1 MKPNLL
7 IRASAGSGKT
17 RQLSLRYIGL
27 LLGGASIPTILAS
40 TFTRKATG
48 EILNRILLTSA
59 QACQDEGLRVEL
71 SQMVGHKVTAD
82 EMKGVLRRLVMG
94 LNQIRACS
102 LNSFF
107 HRIALCFPYEMGIK
121 PGWRILDDVEDAHL
135 RWGAIQKTL
144 KENEENAPTLIHQ
157 LFKGEANIQIADEIY
172 SKMEKLFSLQH
183 EAGPDAWEAIEALP
197 LYGRLTEA
205 EIVELQNTLENE
217 MNLNAGKK
225 SVLKMIE
232 KISPLLRVND
242 WYGLMKEKA
251 IQNAFQTPPGTPVTY
266 GRVTLSETLG
276 DALQKLARNAATA
289 FVQLMQEQIR
299 SVHSLIEGF
308 TKNYEAGKIAENG
321 LLFDDVARYVAN
333 FVREQGENL
342 QPIFWRM
349 NSPIEHL
356 LLDEFQDT
364 SLDQWNIFRPFGDH
378 CTTGKGRSFF
388 CVGDVKQAIYRWRN
402 GRAEI
407 FDAIESTFPGIEQES
422 SNMSWRSAPPILDC
436 VNRFFLDPVKNPE
449 IPAEEFCAPVQSEL
463 GPEAQMV
470 PVRGLLSDLAR
481 EAWDAWKYEK
491 HVASPKSAKYPGYWE
506 LCTVPK
512 WVVSD
517 GSEGAEASFGSDSSE
532 GGDDSE
538 GPMDAYRPSREDV
551 QLRWVAERIAEIYRQ
566 GKGLHRIGVLF
577 RTNKRISKVARFLRE
592 LGIAVSEEGKNPLT
606 NSNSVCLTLSLLNL
620 MDFPDDSAAW
630 FHVGNSILSR
640 LFPALKWEDE
650 RQMNPEE
657 RQMSRMERTR
667 CLASLR
673 ERLQAFGIA
682 QFLEEVAQFL
692 MEYCLEEETRRLKQ
706 LLNIAAAYSQTSKLE
721 RISNFVSFI
730 KDCKLE
736 DPSAA
741 SVVLMSIHGSKG
753 LQFDVVVL
761 PELEFKMA
769 GNPPHYVPGYENDDV
784 LKKVTLVTTVPE
796 KKVRD
801 VIFTPV
807 SPVRRAVD
815 LNERERVSE
824 SWSLLYVAMTRAIYA
839 MYLFIPPMQKN
850 QDPPFIHASDLLRT
864 ALSGAY
870 SADEKIRLAFGGDPK
885 WYEKTPQALKF
896 AQIQAEENAQSV
908 VETPAETPAEAD
920 AGTPAEA
927 AKSQAPEPIRFLA
940 NPDSTRDLTRRAP
953 SNIEDRRF
961 VDLGRKLEFSQQ
973 NTVNGTILHG
983 WYEKIAWMENSL
995 PSDDELIAFA
1005 RPFGLNKDRLERL
1018 LKSFHNS
1025 LKSPRVDRALH
1036 WTTYIPMLREKVLR
1050 AGILPPELV
1059 PMDVFRRWPND
1070 PNEIRWEVYREKELA
1085 IRTETE
1091 LLLGTLDRLILL
1103 RNDAQVFWADCV
1115 DYKTTRKISSPEI
1128 LEEKIRSHSLQMRD
1142 YRRMLQLHYQIDD
1155 TQISTHLI
1163 FSMLGIVREVLG
1175 RNE

>member
-27 LLGGASIPTILAS
+27 LLSGASIPTILAS

-48 EILNRILLTSA
+48 EILNRILLTAA
-59 QACQDEGLRVEL
+59 QACQEEGLRAEL
-71 SQMVGHKVTAD
+71 SQMVGHEVTAD
-82 EMKGVLRRLVMG
+82 EMKGVLRRLVTG

-107 HRIALCFPYEMGIK
+107 NRIALCFPYEMGIK
-121 PGWRILDDVEDAHL
+121 PGWRILDPVEDEHL
-135 RWGAIQKTL
+135 RWTAIQKTL
-144 KENEENAPTLIHQ
+144 KEDEENTPTLIRR
-157 LFKGEANIQIADEIY
+157 LYKGESINRMADDIY
-172 SKMEKLFSLQH
+172 DKMQSLLSLER
-183 EAGPDAWEAIEALP
+183 EAGPEAWEAIQALP
-197 LYGRLTEA
+197 RPGELNESELVSILNT
-205 EIVELQNTLENE
+205 LQNELE
-217 MNLNAGKK
+217 LNAGKK
-225 SVLKMIE
+225 RIVSMIE
-232 KISPLLRVND
+232 SISSKLRVND
-242 WYGLMKEKA
+242 WVGMMQTA
-251 IQNAFQTPPGTPVTY
+251 IIQNALQALPGEGITY
-266 GRVTLSETLG
+266 YGKPLDSAGLN
-276 DALQKLARNAATA
+276 DALYRLAHHAAA
-289 FVQLMQEQIR
+289 AYIRLLQEQTR
-299 SVHSLIEGF
+299 SVHTLIDGF
-308 TKNYEAGKIAENG
+308 AKNYEDGKIAANG
-321 LLFDDVARYVAN
+321 LQFDDVTQYVAE
-333 FVREQGENL
+333 FIQYGDL
-342 QPIFWRM
+342 HQIYWRM

-364 SLDQWNIFRPFGDH
+364 SLDQWKIFRPIGDY
-378 CTTGKGRSFF
+378 CTEGKDRSFC

-422 SNMSWRSAPPILDC
+422 SNTSWRSAPPILDC

-449 IPAEEFCAPVQSEL
+449 IPAAEFCAPVQSDL
-463 GPEAQMV
+463 GPEAKLV
-470 PVRGLLSDLAR
+470 PVRELMSDLVR
-481 EAWDAWKYEK
+481 EAWDGWKFQK
-491 HVASPKSAKYPGYWE
+491 HVASPKSGKYPGYWE
-506 LCTVPK
+506 LCTMPEK
-512 WVVSD
+512 
-517 GSEGAEASFGSDSSE
+517 GGSD
-532 GGDDSE
+532 DSF
-538 GPMDAYRPSREDV
+538 DAENDSDEPADAFQPSPEDV
-551 QLRWVAERIAEIYRQ
+551 QLRWVAQRIAEIYRQ

-577 RTNKRISKVARFLRE
+577 RKNKNIPKVARFLRE
-592 LGIAVSEEGKNPLT
+592 LGVAVSEEGKNPLT
-606 NSNSVCLTLSLLNL
+606 NSNAVCLTLSLLSL

-630 FHVGNSILSR
+630 FHVGNSILRR
-640 LFPALKWEDE
+640 LFPALKWENE

-657 RQMSRMERTR
+657 RQMSRLERTR

-682 QFLEEVAQFL
+682 QFLEEIAQFL
-692 MEYCLEEETRRLKQ
+692 MEYCTEEESRRLKQ
-706 LLNIAAAYSQTSKLE
+706 LLNLAAAYSQVSQLE
-721 RISNFVSFI
+721 RISDFVSYI
-730 KDCKLE
+730 KNFNLE

-741 SVVLMSIHGSKG
+741 SIILMSIHRSKG

-761 PELEFKMA
+761 PDLKFAVA
-769 GNPPHYVPGYENDDV
+769 GTPPQFVPGYENDDV
-784 LKKVTLVTTVPE
+784 LKDVTLVTPVPAQE
-796 KKVRD
+796 IREVLFPLD
-801 VIFTPV
+801 
-807 SPVRRAVD
+807 SPIRQATD
-815 LNERERVSE
+815 LNTRERISE
-824 SWSLLYVAMTRAIYA
+824 VWSLLYVAMTRAIYA
-839 MYLFIPPMQKN
+839 MYLFIPPREKDQKV
-850 QDPPFIHASDLLRT
+850 PFAQVSDLLRT

-870 SADEKIRLAFGGDPK
+870 SAKEKTRLAFGGDPQ
-885 WYEKTPQALKF
+885 WYEKTPQAVKF
-896 AQIQAEENAQSV
+896 AQKQPEESPQPTT
-908 VETPAETPAEAD
+908 ETPEE
-920 AGTPAEA
+920 
-927 AKSQAPEPIRFLA
+927 SQAPEPIRFLP

-961 VDLGRKLEFSQQ
+961 VDLSRKLEFSQQ

-995 PSDDELIAFA
+995 PSDDELVAYA

-1059 PMDVFRRWPND
+1059 PMDVFRRFPSD

>member
-27 LLGGASIPTILAS
+27 LLSGASLSTILAS

-48 EILNRILLTSA
+48 EILNRILLTAA
-59 QACQDEGLRVEL
+59 QACQDEGLRAEL
-71 SQMVGHKVTAD
+71 SQMVGHEVTAD
-82 EMKGVLRRLVMG
+82 EMKETLRRLVTG

-107 HRIALCFPYEMGIK
+107 NRIALCFPYEMGIK

-135 RWGAIQKTL
+135 RWEAIQKTL
-144 KENEENAPTLIHQ
+144 KENEENTPTLIRQ
-157 LFKGEANIQIADEIY
+157 LFKGESVNRMADDIY
-172 SKMEKLFSLQH
+172 RKMEKLLSLER
-183 EAGPDAWEAIEALP
+183 EAAPEAWEAIQALP
-197 LYGRLTEA
+197 QYGKLNEA
-205 EIVELQNTLENE
+205 ELVEIQNTLLNE
-217 MNLNAGKK
+217 LELHAGKK
-225 SVLKMIE
+225 QVQGMIE
-232 KISPLLRVND
+232 KICAKLRVND
-242 WYGLMKEKA
+242 WFGLMKETI
-251 IQNAFQTPPGTPVTY
+251 IQSAFQAPPGTPVTY
-266 GRVTLSETLG
+266 YRKPLSEGLD
-276 DALQKLARNAATA
+276 DALRKLARHAATA
-289 FVQLMQEQIR
+289 YIQLMQEQTR
-299 SVHSLIEGF
+299 SVHTLIDGF
-308 TKNYEAGKIAENG
+308 TKNYDLGKITANG
-321 LLFDDVARYVAN
+321 LLFEDVTQYVAEFLN
-333 FVREQGENL
+333 DQGGNL
-342 QPIFWRM
+342 QQIFWRM

-364 SLDQWNIFRPFGDH
+364 SLDQWKIFRPFGDH
-378 CTTGKGRSFF
+378 CTSGKGRSFF

-407 FDAIESTFPGIEQES
+407 FDAIETTFPGIEQES
-422 SNMSWRSAPPILDC
+422 SNTSWRSAPPILDC

-449 IPAEEFCAPVQSEL
+449 IPEAEFCATVQSDL

-470 PVRGLLSDLAR
+470 PVRDLMNDLAR
-481 EAWDAWKYEK
+481 DAWDGWKFQK

-506 LCTVPK
+506 LCTMPK

-517 GSEGAEASFGSDSSE
+517 
-532 GGDDSE
+532 DSE
-538 GPMDAYRPSREDV
+538 GPEVDSDSDFSESGDDSDGPEDAYRPSREDV

-566 GKGLHRIGVLF
+566 GNGLHRIGVLF
-577 RTNKRISKVARFLRE
+577 RTNKKISKVARFLRE
-592 LGIAVSEEGKNPLT
+592 LGVAVSEEGKNPLT

-650 RQMNPEE
+650 KQMSSEE

-692 MEYCLEEETRRLKQ
+692 MEYSLEEETRRLKQ
-706 LLNIAAAYSQTSKLE
+706 LLNIAAAYSQVSKLE
-721 RISNFVSFI
+721 RISDFVSYI
-730 KDCKLE
+730 KDSRLE

-741 SVVLMSIHGSKG
+741 SIVLMSIHGSKG

-761 PELEFKMA
+761 PELLFPVA
-769 GNPPHYVPGYENDDV
+769 GKTPKFVPGYENDDV
-784 LKKVTLVTTVPE
+784 LKNVTLVTPVPDR
-796 KKVRD
+796 KVRD
-801 VIFTPV
+801 VLFPLA
-807 SPVRRAVD
+807 SPIRRAMD
-815 LNERERVSE
+815 LNERERISE
-824 SWSLLYVAMTRAIYA
+824 AWSLLYVAMTRAIYA
-839 MYLFIPPMQKN
+839 MYLFIPPRQKD
-850 QDPPFIHASDLLRT
+850 QKVPFSQVADMLRT

-870 SADEKIRLAFGGDPK
+870 SADEKIRLAFGGDPQ
-885 WYEKTPQALKF
+885 WYEKTPQAVKF
-896 AQIQAEENAQSV
+896 AEEQAEKNAQLLGKTSSESA
-908 VETPAETPAEAD
+908 VETEPPT
-920 AGTPAEA
+920 
-927 AKSQAPEPIRFLA
+927 KSQAPEPIRFLP

-961 VDLGRKLEFSQQ
+961 VDLSRKLEFSQQ

-995 PSDDELIAFA
+995 PSDDELVAFA

-1059 PMDVFRRWPND
+1059 PMDVFRRFPND

-1155 TQISTHLI
+1155 RQISTHLI

>member
-17 RQLSLRYIGL
+17 RQLSLRYLGL
-27 LLGGASIPTILAS
+27 LLGGAKISTILAS

-48 EILNRILLTSA
+48 EILNRILLTAA
-59 QACQDEGLRVEL
+59 QACQDEGLLTEL
-71 SQMVGHKVTAD
+71 SQMVGHTVSPN
-82 EMKGVLRRLVMG
+82 EMKAVLCRLVRG

-107 HRIALCFPYEMGIK
+107 NRIALCFPYEMGIK

-135 RWGAIQKTL
+135 RWDAIQKTL
-144 KENEENAPTLIHQ
+144 KENEENTPTLIRQ
-157 LFKGEANIQIADEIY
+157 LFKGESVNLIADDIY
-172 SKMEKLFSLQH
+172 RKMEKLLSLEH
-183 EAGPDAWEAIEALP
+183 EAGPEAWDAIQSLP
-197 LYGRLTEA
+197 LFGRLTEA
-205 EIVELQNTLENE
+205 EIIEIQNTLLNE
-217 MNLNAGKK
+217 LNLNAGKK
-225 SVLKMIE
+225 QLEKMIE
-232 KISPLLRVND
+232 KISAKLRVND
-242 WYGLMKEKA
+242 WYGLMKETI
-251 IQNAFQTPPGTPVTY
+251 IQAAFQAPPGNPVTY
-266 GRVTLSETLG
+266 YGKPLPGALD
-276 DALQKLARNAATA
+276 DAMRKIACNAATA
-289 FVQLMQEQIR
+289 YIQLMQEQTR
-299 SVHSLIEGF
+299 SVHTLIDGF
-308 TKNYEAGKIAENG
+308 TRNYDLGKITANG
-321 LLFDDVARYVAN
+321 LLFDDVTQYVAEFLN
-333 FVREQGENL
+333 DRGGDL
-342 QPIFWRM
+342 QQIFWRM

-364 SLDQWNIFRPFGDH
+364 SLDQWKIFRPFGDH
-378 CTTGKGRSFF
+378 CTSGKGRSFF

-402 GRAEI
+402 GRAEV
-407 FDAIESTFPGIEQES
+407 FESIESTFPGIEQES
-422 SNMSWRSAPPILDC
+422 SNTSWRSAPPILDC

-449 IPAEEFCAPVQSEL
+449 IPPEEFCAPLQSEL
-463 GPEAQMV
+463 GPEAKMV
-470 PVRGLLSDLAR
+470 PVRDLLNDLAR
-481 EAWDAWKYEK
+481 EAWNEWKFQK
-491 HVASPKSAKYPGYWE
+491 HTASPKSAKYPGYWE
-506 LCTVPK
+506 LCTMPK
-512 WVVSD
+512 WVNSD
-517 GSEGAEASFGSDSSE
+517 GSEGQEMSSDPVFSE
-532 GGDDSE
+532 SGDDSE
-538 GPMDAYRPSREDV
+538 GPEDAFRPSREDV
-551 QLRWVAERIAEIYRQ
+551 QLRWVAERIAEIYHQ

-640 LFPALKWEDE
+640 LFPALKWQDE
-650 RQMNPEE
+650 KQMDPEE

-673 ERLQAFGIA
+673 ERLQAFGIS

-692 MEYCLEEETRRLKQ
+692 MEYCTKEEARRLKQ
-706 LLNIAAAYSQTSKLE
+706 LMNLAAAYQQTSKLE
-721 RISNFVSFI
+721 RVSDFVTFI

-761 PELEFKMA
+761 PELLFPMA
-769 GNPPHYVPGYENDDV
+769 GKTPKFVPGYENDDV
-784 LKKVTLVTTVPE
+784 LKDVTFITPVPD

-801 VIFTPV
+801 VLFPPT
-807 SPVRRAVD
+807 SPVRRATD
-815 LNERERVSE
+815 LNERERISE

-839 MYLFIPPMQKN
+839 MYLFIPPVQKN
-850 QDPPFIHASDLLRT
+850 QKPPFAHVSDVLRT
-864 ALSGAY
+864 ALSGAF

-885 WYEKTPQALKF
+885 WYEKTPQALRF
-896 AQIQAEENAQSV
+896 AEKQNEENTKIPVDPTKESEA
-908 VETPAETPAEAD
+908 VE
-920 AGTPAEA
+920 
-927 AKSQAPEPIRFLA
+927 SQIIEPIRFLP
-940 NPDSTRDLTRRAP
+940 NPNSTRDLTRRAP

-961 VDLGRKLEFSQQ
+961 VDLSRKLDFSQQ

-1059 PMDVFRRWPND
+1059 PMNVFRKCPND

-1103 RNDAQVFWADCV
+1103 RNDARVFWADCV
-1115 DYKTTRKISSPEI
+1115 DYKTTRKISSSEI

-1142 YRRMLQLHYQIDD
+1142 YRKMLQLHYQIDD